1 MKRFLSGLATAL
13 ALGLGFLAAGSAWA
27 GTLDDIAKNGV
38 IRGGFR
44 ENAHPFAYKGPNG
57 QPGGF
62 MVQLCEAVAK
72 DIAQQL
78 KLPGLKVEFVPVTT
92 ENRLDMIKQGKIDLL
107 LTDMVMPDGITE
119 TLDRRAVVDFSI
131 TTFVDGTTFAIR
143 DDGPRDMQQFAGKKV
158 GAVAGTLTEQELR
171 KALASIH
178 VAATVVPFTDF
189 TAAMT
194 ALEKGEIS
202 AYFAG
207 GAMLTAMIKDHKDA
221 ARILLANTYLSLE
234 PFALAMKLGEGPFR
248 LAVDRALSHI
258 YRSGQIA
265 TIFGDVFGKNA
276 RPTQQL
282 QTLYMI
288 ATLPE

>member
-1 MKRFLSGLATAL
+1 MKRFLSGLAVT
-13 ALGLGFLAAGSAWA
+13 LGFLAAGSAWA
-27 GTLDDIAKNGV
+27 GTLDDVAKSGV

-44 ENAHPFAYKGPNG
+44 ENAHPFAYKGANG
-57 QPGGF
+57 QPAGF
-62 MVQLCEAVAK
+62 MVQLCEAVAR

-107 LTDMVMPDGITE
+107 CDSLTE

-143 DDGPRDMQQFAGKKV
+143 DDGPRDMQQLAGKKV
-158 GAVAGTLTEQELR
+158 GAVAGTLTEEELR
-171 KALASIH
+171 KALASLH

-189 TAAMT
+189 RAAMS

-207 GAMLTAMIKDHKDA
+207 GSMLTALIKDHKDA
-221 ARILLANTYLSLE
+221 AKILLANTYLSFE

-288 ATLPE
+288 ATLPQ

>member
-1 MKRFLSGLATAL
+1 MKRFLSGVAPTLAL
-13 ALGLGFLAAGSAWA
+13 AMGLLAAGGAWA

-38 IRGGFR
+38 LRGGFR

-57 QPGGF
+57 QPNGF

-107 LTDMVMPDGITE
+107 CDSLTE

-131 TTFVDGTTFAIR
+131 TTFVDGTSFAIR
-143 DDGPRDMQQFAGKKV
+143 NDGPRDMQELAGKKV
-158 GAVAGTLTEQELR
+158 GAVAGTLTEEELK

-178 VAATVVPFTDF
+178 VNATVVPFTDF

-221 ARILLANTYLSLE
+221 AKILLANTYLSLE

-265 TIFGDVFGKNA
+265 TIFGNVFGKNA

>member
-1 MKRFLSGLATAL
+1 MKRFVSGLAPTLAL
-13 ALGLGFLAAGSAWA
+13 AMGFLVAGSAWA

-57 QPGGF
+57 KPSGF
-62 MVQLCEAVAK
+62 MVQLCEAVAG
-72 DIAQQL
+72 DIAKQL

-107 LTDMVMPDGITE
+107 CDSLTE

-131 TTFVDGTTFAIR
+131 TTFVDGTSFAIR
-143 DDGPRDMQQFAGKKV
+143 NDGPRDMQDLAGKKV
-158 GAVAGTLTEQELR
+158 GAVAGTLTEEELR

-221 ARILLANTYLSLE
+221 SRILLANTYLSLE

>member
-1 MKRFLSGLATAL
+1 MKRFLKAL
-13 ALGLGFLAAGSAWA
+13 PPLTLSLLAAGGAWA

-38 IRGGFR
+38 LRGGFR

-57 QPGGF
+57 RPAGF

-78 KLPGLKVEFVPVTT
+78 KLPGLKVEFVPITT

-107 LTDMVMPDGITE
+107 CDSLTE

-131 TTFVDGTTFAIR
+131 TTFVDGTSFAIR
-143 DDGPRDMQQFAGKKV
+143 NDGPRDMQEFAGKKV
-158 GAVAGTLTEQELR
+158 GAVAGTLSEEELC

-178 VAATVVPFTDF
+178 VNATVVPFTDF
-189 TAAMT
+189 AAAMT
-194 ALEKGEIS
+194 ALEKGEIA

-265 TIFGDVFGKNA
+265 TIFSDVFGKNA
-276 RPTQQL
+276 RPTLQL

>member
-1 MKRFLSGLATAL
+1 MQRPPRPSLFPLASL
-13 ALGLGFLAAGSAWA
+13 FRSVAAGSAWA
-27 GTLDDIAKNGV
+27 GTLDDVAKNGV
-38 IRGGFR
+38 LRGGFR

-57 QPGGF
+57 QPAGF
-62 MVQLCEAVAK
+62 MVQLCEAVAR

-107 LTDMVMPDGITE
+107 CDSLTE

-131 TTFVDGTTFAIR
+131 TTFVDGTSFAIR
-143 DDGPRDMQQFAGKKV
+143 NDGPRDLQDLAGKKV
-158 GAVAGTLTEQELR
+158 GAVAGTLTEEELR

-178 VAATVVPFTDF
+178 VNATIVPFTDF

-194 ALEKGEIS
+194 ALEKGEIA

-221 ARILLANTYLSLE
+221 ARILLADTYLSLE

-265 TIFGDVFGKNA
+265 TIFSDVFGKNA

>member
-1 MKRFLSGLATAL
+1 MKRFLNGVAPILAVG
-13 ALGLGFLAAGSAWA
+13 LGLLAAGSAWA
-27 GTLDDIAKNGV
+27 GTLDDIAKSGV

-44 ENAHPFAYKGPNG
+44 ENAHPFAYKGANG
-57 QPGGF
+57 VPGGF

-72 DIAQQL
+72 DIAGQL
-78 KLPGLKVEFVPVTT
+78 KLPGLKLEFVPVTT

-107 LTDMVMPDGITE
+107 CDSLTE

-131 TTFVDGTTFAIR
+131 TTFAIR
-143 DDGPRDMQQFAGKKV
+143 NDGPRDLQELAGKKV
-158 GAVAGTLTEQELR
+158 GAVAGTLTEEELK

-178 VAATVVPFTDF
+178 VNATVVPFTDF
-189 TAAMT
+189 TAGMT

-207 GAMLTAMIKDHKDA
+207 GAMLTALIKDHKEA
-221 ARILLANTYLSLE
+221 SRVLLANTYLSLE

-265 TIFGDVFGKNA
+265 TIFSDVFGKNA

>member
-1 MKRFLSGLATAL
+1 MKRFLSGVAVTA
-13 ALGLGFLAAGSAWA
+13 GLLAAGSAWA
-27 GTLDDIAKNGV
+27 GTLDDVAKNGV

-78 KLPGLKVEFVPVTT
+78 KLPGLKVEFVPVTI

-107 LTDMVMPDGITE
+107 CDSLTE
-119 TLDRRAVVDFSI
+119 TLERRAVVDFSI
-131 TTFVDGTTFAIR
+131 TTFVDGTSFAIR
-143 DDGPRDMQQFAGKKV
+143 NDGPRDMQGLAGKKV
-158 GAVAGTLTEQELR
+158 GAVAGTLTEEELR
-171 KALASIH
+171 KALASLH
-178 VAATVVPFTDF
+178 VNAAIVPFTDF

-234 PFALAMKLGEGPFR
+234 PFALAMKQGEGPLR

>member
-1 MKRFLSGLATAL
+1 MKRTASGLALTL
-13 ALGLGFLAAGSAWA
+13 AFLAAGGAWA
-27 GTLDDIAKNGV
+27 GTLDDVAKNGV

-44 ENAHPFAYKGPNG
+44 ENAHPFAYKGSDGKPN
-57 QPGGF
+57 GF
-62 MVQLCEAVAK
+62 MVQLCEAVAA

-78 KLPGLKVEFVPVTT
+78 KLPGLKLEFVPVTT

-107 LTDMVMPDGITE
+107 CDSLTE

-131 TTFVDGTTFAIR
+131 TTFVDGTSFAIR
-143 DDGPRDMQQFAGKKV
+143 DDGPRDMQELAGKKV

-171 KALASIH
+171 KALAALH
-178 VAATVVPFTDF
+178 VNAAIVPFTEF
-189 TAAMT
+189 TAAMA
-194 ALEKGEIS
+194 ALEKGEIA

-234 PFALAMKLGEGPFR
+234 PFALAMKLGESPFR
-248 LAVDRALSHI
+248 LAVDRALSRI
-258 YRSGQIA
+258 YRSGRIA
-265 TIFGDVFGKNA
+265 TIFSDVFGKNA

>member
-1 MKRFLSGLATAL
+1 MKRFLKGLAPLTL
-13 ALGLGFLAAGSAWA
+13 SLLAAGTAWA
-27 GTLDDIAKNGV
+27 GTLDDVAKNGV

-57 QPGGF
+57 QPAGLHGPALRGGG
-62 MVQLCEAVAK
+62 QGHRPA
-72 DIAQQL
+72 AQAARSRRSNSS
-78 KLPGLKVEFVPVTT
+78 PVTT

-107 LTDMVMPDGITE
+107 CDSLTE

-131 TTFVDGTTFAIR
+131 TTFVDGTSFAIR
-143 DDGPRDMQQFAGKKV
+143 NDGPRDMQELAGKKV
-158 GAVAGTLTEQELR
+158 GAVAGTLTEEELR
-171 KALASIH
+171 KALASIQ
-178 VAATVVPFTDF
+178 VKATVVPFTDF

-221 ARILLANTYLSLE
+221 AKILLANTYLSLE

-265 TIFGDVFGKNA
+265 TIFSDVFGKNA

>member
-107 LTDMVMPDGITE
+107 CDSLTE

-234 PFALAMKLGEGPFR
+234 PFALAMKLGQLLQLRHGIVGGRSRCGGGGCCGLLGLDLFVVLKR
-248 LAVDRALSHI
+248 LTLCDSTRDSGG
-258 YRSGQIA
+258 RS
-265 TIFGDVFGKNA
+265 
-276 RPTQQL
+276 
-282 QTLYMI
+282 
-288 ATLPE
+288 

>member
-1 MKRFLSGLATAL
+1 MDIAGKVFIVTGGASGLGEGTARM
-13 ALGLGFLAAGSAWA
+13 LAANG
-27 GTLDDIAKNGV
+27 GKVVIADMQV
-38 IRGGFR
+38 D
-44 ENAHPFAYKGPNG
+44 KG
-57 QPGGF
+57 
-62 MVQLCEAVAK
+62 EAVAR

-107 LTDMVMPDGITE
+107 CDSLTE

-131 TTFVDGTTFAIR
+131 TTFVDGTSFAIR
-143 DDGPRDMQQFAGKKV
+143 NDGPRDMQDLAGKKV
-158 GAVAGTLTEQELR
+158 GAVAGTLTEEELR
-171 KALASIH
+171 KALASLH
-178 VAATVVPFTDF
+178 VNATIVPFTDF

-194 ALEKGEIS
+194 ALEKGEIA

-265 TIFGDVFGKNA
+265 TIFSDVFGKNA

>member
-1 MKRFLSGLATAL
+1 MRRFLSGLTL
-13 ALGLGFLAAGSAWA
+13 TMGLLAAGSAWA
-27 GTLDDIAKNGV
+27 GTLDDVAKSGV

-44 ENAHPFAYKGPNG
+44 ENAHPFAYKGANG

-62 MVQLCEAVAK
+62 MVQLCEAVAR
-72 DIAQQL
+72 DIARQL
-78 KLPGLKVEFVPVTT
+78 KLPGLKLEFVPVTT

-107 LTDMVMPDGITE
+107 CDSLTE

-131 TTFVDGTTFAIR
+131 TTFVDGTSFAIR
-143 DDGPRDMQQFAGKKV
+143 NDGPRDMQELAGRKV
-158 GAVAGTLTEQELR
+158 GAVAGTLTEQELH
-171 KALASIH
+171 KALAALH
-178 VAATVVPFTDF
+178 VNATIVPFTDF

-194 ALEKGEIS
+194 ALEKGEIA

-265 TIFGDVFGKNA
+265 TIFSDVFGRNA

>member
-1 MKRFLSGLATAL
+1 MKRFLS
-13 ALGLGFLAAGSAWA
+13 
-27 GTLDDIAKNGV
+27 LDDVAKSGV
-38 IRGGFR
+38 LRGGFR
-44 ENAHPFAYKGPNG
+44 ENAHPFAYKGANG

-62 MVQLCEAVAK
+62 MVQLCEAVAR

-107 LTDMVMPDGITE
+107 CDSLTE

-131 TTFVDGTTFAIR
+131 TTFVDGTSFAIR
-143 DDGPRDMQQFAGKKV
+143 NDGPRDMQDLAGKKV
-158 GAVAGTLTEQELR
+158 GAVAGTLTEEELR
-171 KALASIH
+171 KALASLH
-178 VAATVVPFTDF
+178 VNATIVPFTDF

-194 ALEKGEIS
+194 ALEKGEIA

-265 TIFGDVFGKNA
+265 TIFSDVFGKNA